1 MTTFARSFWKLAAPA
16 DPERARTLGLALDIP
31 VELASLLVQRGMD
44 EPDQAKLFLRPS
56 LASLSDPAEFKDLP
70 EAVALIAEHVRDRKT
85 IFVHGDYDVDG
96 QCATALLTRF
106 LRAFG
111 ATVEPFVPHR
121 MTDGYDLS
129 AAGIAAAEAAG
140 ASLIVTCDCGVTAH
154 DAVADA
160 KRRGF
165 KVVVTD
171 HHLTRDLPPA
181 DAVVNPKRADC
192 PSPFKDLCGAGLAF
206 KLVQGLAREL
216 GAPDNAPMHFL
227 DLVALATVADLVPLV
242 GENRTLVRYG
252 LRQLSR
258 SRWPGVRALVAAA
271 GLAGRPLRAGQVGF
285 ILAPRLNAIGRIGD
299 AKDGLRLL
307 LTDDEREANTRAN
320 ALETINRERQEV
332 DKAILEQ
339 AVTQIEESIDLDG
352 TVGLVLAQ
360 ERWHP
365 GVIGIVASRIVER
378 YARPTVLI
386 GIDGEWGKGSG
397 RSVPGFDLHAALT
410 SCASHLTKFGG
421 HRMAAGL
428 TVARDRIEPF
438 REMFND
444 AARAVLSPEDL
455 VHTQRVDAVLSVDR
469 LDGRLERLL
478 RHFEPCGIGNPAPV
492 LAVRGARA
500 AGAREVG
507 ELHLKFTLE
516 DPTGRLSAIGF
527 GLADRVESDWLEGD
541 VDVAFRLEENVWQG
555 LATLQAR
562 VIDVRPAVTR

>member
-1 MTTFARSFWKLAAPA
+1 MTTFARSFWKLADPA

-44 EPDQAKLFLRPS
+44 EPDEAKLFLRPT

-70 EAVALIAEHVRDRKT
+70 EAAALIAEHVKDRKT

-111 ATVEPFVPHR
+111 AQVEPFVPHR

-154 DAVADA
+154 EAVADA

-165 KVVVTD
+165 KVIVTD

-181 DAVVNPKRADC
+181 DAVVNPKRPDC
-192 PSPFKDLCGAGLAF
+192 PSTSKELCGAGLAF
-206 KLVQGLAREL
+206 KLVQGLTREL
-216 GAPDNAPMHFL
+216 DVPDNAPMHFL

-252 LRQLSR
+252 LRQLAR

-307 LTDDEREANTRAN
+307 LTDDESEANTRAN
-320 ALETINRERQEV
+320 TLETINRERQEV
-332 DKAILEQ
+332 DKAILKQ
-339 AVTQIEESIDLDG
+339 AVTEIEESVDLES
-352 TVGLVLAQ
+352 TVGLVLAR
-360 ERWHP
+360 EKWHP

-397 RSVPGFDLHAALT
+397 RSVPGFDLHAALM

-421 HRMAAGL
+421 HKMAAGL
-428 TVARDRIEPF
+428 TVAREQVDMF
-438 REMFND
+438 RDAFNE
-444 AARAVLSPEDL
+444 AARAVLSPDDL
-455 VHTQRVDAVLSVDR
+455 VHTQRVDAVLSVNR
-469 LDGRLERLL
+469 LDGRLEKLL

-527 GLADRVESDWLEGD
+527 GLAQRVESTWLEGD
-541 VDVAFRLEENVWQG
+541 VDVAFRLEENVFQG

-562 VIDVRPAVTR
+562 VMDVRPAGE